1 MTVCVAAICDANT
14 TILGAADRMITAGD
28 VQFEPPDIKIAGLT
42 SSLAVMTA
50 GDSALH
56 AEILQNVRTEIK
68 ERILYDPDEWLNIK
82 DVADM
87 YTRYYNET
95 RTKRAE
101 RAILAPLGLDT
112 DSFIRRQQE
121 MSSDFVSR

>member
-1 MTVCVAAICDANT
+1 
-14 TILGAADRMITAGD
+14 MITAGD
-28 VQFEPPDIKIAGLT
+28 VQFEPPDIKVARVT
-42 SSLAVMTA
+42 SSIAIMTA

-56 AEILQNVRTEIK
+56 AEILQSVRTEVS

-87 YTRYYNET
+87 YSRYYNET

-101 RAILAPLGLDT
+101 KAILAPLGLDT

-121 MSSDFVSR
+121 MSSDFVRQLGTEMINFNMRISS